1 MIGWNVF
8 LCCTMKNH
16 LLIILSLFFASTMSE
31 AQNGKST
38 FTHLVVSPDKISAN
52 TPLQIN
58 IYLVIDSVP
67 LQKNTFVKL
76 IFPKEFS
83 QFAFDNNPPPFPP
96 LPSLQRGYCRSS
108 GNRGLKASIV
118 SIKLTRDEFIGSS
131 PYNGYKHDDNEYLM
145 TIRLDTLFG
154 IGDTL
159 ILTYGYGA
167 ALNYVIPPNI
177 SFRSAF
183 KAMIDFDRNGVYSH
197 QQHTGSI
204 VSKPKRADV
213 LQLILSST
221 GKVNKPT
228 LLKAVIFDDN
238 VSSVPYFTGS
248 FNVTCTDASATYNS
262 TIQFTT
268 ADSGHVEI
276 PITFGQNGVFSCNA
290 RQTSGNS
297 TISKIYASNPINVS
311 EDSMQI
317 FWGEFHT
324 HTEYSRD
331 GQGQD
336 AFKYARN
343 AVGLD
348 FFAQTDHSDGNAEY
362 GLDSSEWND
371 ILQNVRF
378 YNQPG
383 RFVAFMG
390 FENSMN
396 TPSGHYNTIF
406 NAPDSLL
413 YAVPNIPKMLYNS
426 IQRMWSRLDSMDN
439 RIEAITI
446 PHHSGKIF
454 SVFPTPVCN
463 FCNTFGGT
471 YANIRY
477 KMTAEIYSGHGQCE
491 SYNPQHGLSYESLNA
506 TTKSNNGS
514 NYIQDALA
522 LREKLGIIASS
533 DNHVARAT
541 QKQFGSFAVI
551 ADSLERNNLFHHIK
565 DRHTYAT
572 TGERIAM
579 KFYINNHLMGDE
591 IGIGCE
597 EYPELKISVDGTDA
611 LDYIQVLKWD
621 FKNGVYSSDN
631 HPLFNVIK
639 TYSFSGNTSGF
650 NDSLV
655 DGFMTDTSVYYI
667 RVKQKNK
674 IDDRE
679 VWAWSSPIWVNKVNC
694 DTATKDVLLP
704 LDAADSSAGNQYKI
718 HVAWAVRN
726 QVNTDYFIL
735 ERSRDNSH
743 FSAYAHIS
751 AAGEPGDSVAYTY
764 VDSFPDN
771 PVLYYRV
778 KMVSFFDSVSYSNA
792 DSVSIRF
799 GNDSIHSFSAVLQRN
814 GVKIDWT
821 GLEYLSNRYEL
832 NRAPIRNDLTVI
844 DSRAPL
850 YRDELSHYSFLDEL
864 PLKDSSIYNV
874 IMKFPNGTF
883 KLSGTDTVYFVMDSI
898 VDFYTQLI
906 GDTVLIAWKGVHE
919 HKTSFYEVQKS
930 INRIVYNTLETVIPQ
945 GGIFDTVSYIRY
957 DTLPLPGVNYYKIN
971 QVIAGESDHH
981 TSLDSQRII
990 SSGIH
995 AGFLNGFSMK
1005 VLNSFMQEGKTDL
1018 NIKTTSAV
1026 AVSGSFLIVDVMG
1039 RVLHREMVLIPG
1051 GNGHFILPAASFV
1064 SNVYFLIF
1072 KSDDIFIKHTFFI
1085 LDEH

>member
-1 MIGWNVF
+1 MKNYLLIF
-8 LCCTMKNH
+8 LC
-16 LLIILSLFFASTMSE
+16 SLYAFMTVK
-31 AQNGKST
+31 AQNKSSY
-38 FTHLVVSPDKISAN
+38 THVVVSPDNITAN
-52 TPLQIN
+52 TPLQLN
-58 IYLVIDSVP
+58 VYVVVDSIP
-67 LQKNTFVKL
+67 LQKNTQVKL
-76 IFPKEFS
+76 LFPKEFT

-96 LPSLQRGYCRSS
+96 LPSLQRGYCRSY

-118 SIKLTRDEFIGSS
+118 SMKLTRDEFIGSS

-159 ILTYGYGA
+159 ILTYGYGTSV
-167 ALNYVIPPNI
+167 NYVIPPNL

-183 KAMIDFDRNGVYSH
+183 KTMIDFDRNNVFTY
-197 QQHTGSI
+197 QKKTGSI
-204 VSKPKRADV
+204 VSKPKKADV

-221 GKVNKPT
+221 GKVNQPT

-248 FNVTCTDASATYNS
+248 FNISCTDASATYNS
-262 TIQFTT
+262 TIQFTA

-276 PITFGQNGVFSCNA
+276 PVTFRQNGVFTCNA
-290 RQTSGNS
+290 QQTGGSS
-297 TISKIYASNPINVS
+297 TISKIYASNPINIS
-311 EDSMQI
+311 DDSMQI
-317 FWGEFHT
+317 YWGEFHT

-362 GLDSSEWND
+362 GLDSLEWND
-371 ILQNVRF
+371 ILQNVKL

-383 RFVAFMG
+383 RFVTFMG

-413 YAVPNIPKMLYNS
+413 YAVPNIPKMQYNS
-426 IQRMWSRLDSMDN
+426 IQRMWGKLDSMNSGID
-439 RIEAITI
+439 AITI

-463 FCNTFGGT
+463 FCNTFGGS
-471 YANIRY
+471 YANPRY
-477 KMTAEIYSGHGQCE
+477 KMLAEIYSGHGQCE
-491 SYNPQHGLSYESLNA
+491 SYNPQHGLSYESLNS
-506 TTKSNNGS
+506 TTKSNNGN

-522 LREKLGIIASS
+522 LREKLGIISSS

-565 DRHTYAT
+565 SRHTYAT
-572 TGERIAM
+572 TGERIAL
-579 KFYINNHLMGDE
+579 KFYINNHLMGEE
-591 IGIGCE
+591 ISVGCE

-611 LDYIQVLKWD
+611 LDFIQVLKWD
-621 FKNGVYSSDN
+621 FKNGTYTSDN
-631 HPLFNVIK
+631 HPNFNIIK
-639 TYSFSGNTSGF
+639 TYNFNGDVLNF

-655 DGFMTDTSVYYI
+655 DGFLTDTSVYYI

-674 IDDRE
+674 MDDRE
-679 VWAWSSPIWVNKVNC
+679 VWAWSSPIWVNKVSC
-694 DTATKDVLLP
+694 PAAPKDVLLP
-704 LDAADSSAGNQYKI
+704 LDAADSSSNMQYKI
-718 HVAWAVRN
+718 HVAWSVKN
-726 QVNTDYFIL
+726 QVNTDHFML

-743 FSAYAHIS
+743 FYAYARINV
-751 AAGEPGDSVAYTY
+751 AGETGDSVAYVY
-764 VDSFPDN
+764 MDSFPDN
-771 PVLYYRV
+771 NILYYRV
-778 KMVSFFDSVSYSNA
+778 RMVSYYDSVTYSNA

-799 GNDSIHSFSAVLQRN
+799 GNDSIQSFSAVLHRN

-821 GLEYLSNRYEL
+821 GSEYLSNGYEL
-832 NRAPIRNDLTVI
+832 NRAPIRNDFTVI
-844 DSRAPL
+844 NSRAPI
-850 YRDELSHYSFLDEL
+850 YGDELSHYSFLDEL

-883 KLSGTDTVYFVMDSI
+883 KLSRTDTVYFVMDSI
-898 VDFYTQLI
+898 IDFYTQLI

-919 HKTSFYEVQKS
+919 HRTSFYEVQKS
-930 INRIVYNTLETVIPQ
+930 MNRMVYTTLETVIPQ
-945 GGIFDTVSYIRY
+945 GGVYDTVSYIRY
-957 DTLPLPGVNYYKIN
+957 DTLPLPGISYYKIQQTITGDFN
-971 QVIAGESDHH
+971 HY

-990 SSGIH
+990 SSGMH
-995 AGFLNGFSMK
+995 ADFLKGFSIH
-1005 VLNSFMQEGKTDL
+1005 VLNSFMHEGQTDL
-1018 NIKTTSAV
+1018 NVQTTSPSVV
-1026 AVSGSFLIVDVMG
+1026 AGNFMIVDVMG
-1039 RVLHREMVLIPG
+1039 RVLYNNKVSVPSG
-1051 GNGHFILPAASFV
+1051 DGHFIIPAASLA
-1064 SNVYFLIF
+1064 SNVYFLLF
-1072 KSDDIFIKHTFFI
+1072 KCEDLFVKHTFYI